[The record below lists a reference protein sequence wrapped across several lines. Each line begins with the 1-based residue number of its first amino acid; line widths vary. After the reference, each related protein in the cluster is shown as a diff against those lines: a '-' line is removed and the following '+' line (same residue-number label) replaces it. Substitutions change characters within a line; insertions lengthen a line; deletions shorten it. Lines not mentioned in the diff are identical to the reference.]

1 MRSNFINKILLL
13 IFCIFFQNIS
23 YSDESFNFDVTE
35 VEILENGNIF
45 KGSKRGIITTDD
57 GIKLEAD
64 NFKYNKSL
72 NVLNANGNVKIED
85 NINNYI
91 LLSNEITYLRNKNII
106 FTRNQSKA
114 INLNDNSTLEADEF
128 EYNRNLNILNANK
141 DVVLEDKLKNY
152 KIISEN
158 ITYFKNKEKFVTEGK
173 TKAFIDCLTSL
184 ILKMSFF

>member
-1 MRSNFINKILLL
+1 MRSNFVNKILVLA
-13 IFCIFFQNIS
+13 FCLFFQNIS
-23 YSDESFNFDVTE
+23 NSSETFNFDVTE

-91 LLSNEITYLRNKNII
+91 LFL
-106 FTRNQSKA
+106 A
-114 INLNDNSTLEADEF
+114 
-128 EYNRNLNILNANK
+128 
-141 DVVLEDKLKNY
+141 Y
-152 KIISEN
+152 KIIPR
-158 ITYFKNKEKFVTEGK
+158 GR
-173 TKAFIDCLTSL
+173 
-184 ILKMSFF
+184 